1 MSYKEPKEKEK
12 DKCGIMLKKKK
23 KPVTIYKCDCAFS
36 PTAIEIFKRS
46 LDLNT
51 MEGLNVLHNISEF
64 LETI

>member
-12 DKCGIMLKKKK
+12 DKCGIMLKKK
-23 KPVTIYKCDCAFS
+23 PVTIYKCGCAFF
-36 PTAIEIFKRS
+36 PTAIEIFKCS